1 MDWYSLVV
9 GVEVVPPGES
19 QFTELPEM
27 NEEASIRLQGRFMC
41 PQSIETRQYLYKVC
55 TWAYSPE
62 IHWESWFIYSNKC
75 WLNCIFFF
83 SRTINSFPFSDWIRK
98 SKNIFHEQTMI
109 VKLLFFVCWSLKLY
123 LPMHF
128 FPSLYQIRTALF
140 HFIVARTIC
149 GSWLVSVSRSPQKS
163 IDDVKNPT
171 AKLFLASILAVF
183 HQLRII
189 VHNYLTAF

>member
-55 TWAYSPE
+55 TWAYTPE

-75 WLNCIFFF
+75 WLNCIFSPEPSIVSLFQTEYINQRTFF
-83 SRTINSFPFSDWIRK
+83 MNKLWLWNSYSSSVDRSLWIR
-98 SKNIFHEQTMI
+98 FR
-109 VKLLFFVCWSLKLY
+109 F
-123 LPMHF
+123 
-128 FPSLYQIRTALF
+128 
-140 HFIVARTIC
+140 
-149 GSWLVSVSRSPQKS
+149 
-163 IDDVKNPT
+163 
-171 AKLFLASILAVF
+171 SILSELNLVKIYASFFNQSPHLCKFARRQRSTILKIFYSRYFRVSWF
-183 HQLRII
+183 
-189 VHNYLTAF
+189 